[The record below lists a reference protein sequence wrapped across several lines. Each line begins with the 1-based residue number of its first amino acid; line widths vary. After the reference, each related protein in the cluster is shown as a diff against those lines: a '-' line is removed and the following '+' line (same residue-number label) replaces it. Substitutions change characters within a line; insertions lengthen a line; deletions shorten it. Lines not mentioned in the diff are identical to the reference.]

1 MLSAR
6 KIVGPEANSAI
17 ALHRLMRLVHVRIGL
32 GRLGQ
37 AVVDLGA
44 QVAGRAG
51 VELLLGHAALL
62 VVANDLELVHVV
74 GLLGK
79 EGLHLVLEHPPAG
92 LPDVLVHGG
101 ARRADHPAVAVAMAD
116 LRADPLRLVGVPEL
130 VPRLVIEVAHDLL
143 VLGAV
148 AGHDVA
154 VGIDKE
160 GVERHVAG
168 QQARLAVDV
177 VDEAVV
183 EVGAEPLLGAVGPEQ
198 LVDQVLEVL
207 GHHGAVVDDVLGL
220 DEVEAVVQRSRG
232 ELHAQLIGDLV
243 EGHQVGR
250 VEVLHRHAEAHVG
263 VLELD
268 ELLKGG
274 VASVVSVIQAADLV
288 VGLLQA
294 LDGDADADVGE
305 LLTQVD
311 DAVGEEA
318 VGGDYDA
325 VGLLVELAHDVLEV
339 LADEGLAAGD
349 VGEVHLGELLDG
361 LDGELLLRAAGSLVA
376 VAHGAARVA
385 AVGDDDGT
393 VEFLFGHELTIPSGL
408 DITGRIYE
416 KIERA
421 QTFHSQHREN
431 RADEA
436 GSQTDYHV
444 NSRRGNANLHKHNA
458 NSGGK
463 DGVHEEYGHSPFRN
477 CRKNVGLRTSARP
490 RDAR

>member
-1 MLSAR
+1 
-6 KIVGPEANSAI
+6 
-17 ALHRLMRLVHVRIGL
+17 MRLKDVRIGL
-32 GRLGQ
+32 RRLGQ
-37 AVVDLGA
+37 AVVDLCA
-44 QVAGRAG
+44 KVAGGAG

-62 VVANDLELVHVV
+62 VVAYDLELLHVV
-74 GLLGK
+74 GPLG
-79 EGLHLVLEHPPAG
+79 EQGLHLVLEHPPAG
-92 LPDVLVHGG
+92 LPDVLVHGR
-101 ARRADHPAVAVAMAD
+101 AHRADHPAVAVTVAD
-116 LRADPLRLVGVPEL
+116 LRADPLGPVGVPQL
-130 VPRLVIEVAHDLL
+130 VPGLLVEVAHDLL

-154 VGIDKE
+154 VGVDEE
-160 GVERHVAG
+160 GVERHVAR

-198 LVDQVLEVL
+198 LVDQILEVL

-220 DEVEAVVQRSRG
+220 DEVEAVVQRRRG

-243 EGHQVGR
+243 EGHQIGR

-268 ELLKGG
+268 ELLERG
-274 VASVVSVIQAADLV
+274 VTTVVSVIQAANLV
-288 VGLLQA
+288 IGLLQA

-305 LLTQVD
+305 LLAQVD

-318 VGGDYDA
+318 VGGDDDA
-325 VGLLVELAHDVLEV
+325 VGLLVEFAHDVLEV

-361 LDGELLLRAAGSLVA
+361 LDGELLIRTAGRLVA

-393 VEFLFGHELTIPSGL
+393 VEFLFGHV
-408 DITGRIYE
+408 D
-416 KIERA
+416 
-421 QTFHSQHREN
+421 
-431 RADEA
+431 
-436 GSQTDYHV
+436 
-444 NSRRGNANLHKHNA
+444 
-458 NSGGK
+458 
-463 DGVHEEYGHSPFRN
+463 
-477 CRKNVGLRTSARP
+477 
-490 RDAR
+490 

>member
-1 MLSAR
+1 
-6 KIVGPEANSAI
+6 
-17 ALHRLMRLVHVRIGL
+17 MRLIYMSVSL

-44 QVAGRAG
+44 QVAGGTG
-51 VELLLGHAALL
+51 VELLLCDAAFL
-62 VVANDLELVHVV
+62 VVAHDLELVHVI
-74 GLLGK
+74 GPLG
-79 EGLHLVLEHPPAG
+79 EQGLHLVLEHPPAG
-92 LPDVLVHGG
+92 LPDVLVHGR
-101 ARRADHPAVAVAMAD
+101 AHRADHPAVAVAVAD
-116 LRADPLRLVGVPEL
+116 LSADLLGLVGVPQLIPGLL
-130 VPRLVIEVAHDLL
+130 VKVAHDLL

-154 VGIDKE
+154 VGVDEK
-160 GVERHVAG
+160 GVERHVAR

-207 GHHGAVVDDVLGL
+207 CHHGSVVDDVLGL
-220 DEVEAVVQRSRG
+220 DEVEAVVQRRRG
-232 ELHAQLIGDLV
+232 ELHAQLVGDLV

-268 ELLKGG
+268 ELLERGIAAV
-274 VASVVSVIQAADLV
+274 VAVLQAADLV

-305 LLTQVD
+305 LLAQVD

-318 VGGDYDA
+318 VGGDDDA

-339 LADEGLAAGD
+339 LSDEGLAAGD
-349 VGEVHLGELLDG
+349 VGEVHFGELLDG
-361 LDGELLLRAAGSLVA
+361 LDGELLLRAAGRLVA

-385 AVGDDDGT
+385 AVGDDDGA
-393 VEFLFGHELTIPSGL
+393 VEFLFGHGYPLFLES
-408 DITGRIYE
+408 
-416 KIERA
+416 
-421 QTFHSQHREN
+421 
-431 RADEA
+431 
-436 GSQTDYHV
+436 
-444 NSRRGNANLHKHNA
+444 
-458 NSGGK
+458 
-463 DGVHEEYGHSPFRN
+463 
-477 CRKNVGLRTSARP
+477 TSSW
-490 RDAR
+490 

>member
-1 MLSAR
+1 MHV
-6 KIVGPEANSAI
+6 IGP
-17 ALHRLMRLVHVRIGL
+17 L
-32 GRLGQ
+32 GEQ
-37 AVVDLGA
+37 
-44 QVAGRAG
+44 
-51 VELLLGHAALL
+51 
-62 VVANDLELVHVV
+62 
-74 GLLGK
+74 
-79 EGLHLVLEHPPAG
+79 GLHLVLEHPPTG
-92 LPDVLVHGG
+92 LPDVLVHGR
-101 ARRADHPAVAVAMAD
+101 AHRADHPAVAVAVSD
-116 LRADPLRLVGVPEL
+116 LRADLLGLVGVPEL
-130 VPRLVIEVAHDLL
+130 VPRLVVEVAHDLL

-154 VGIDKE
+154 VGVDEE

-168 QQARLAVDV
+168 QQARLSVDV

-220 DEVEAVVQRSRG
+220 DEVEAVVQRRRG
-232 ELHAQLIGDLV
+232 ELHAQLVGDLI
-243 EGHQVGR
+243 ERHQVGR

-268 ELLKGG
+268 ELLERG
-274 VASVVSVIQAADLV
+274 VAAVVAVLQAADLV

-305 LLTQVD
+305 LLAQVD
-311 DAVGEEA
+311 DTVGEEA
-318 VGGDYDA
+318 VGGDDDA

-393 VEFLFGHELTIPSGL
+393 VEFLFGHV
-408 DITGRIYE
+408 D
-416 KIERA
+416 
-421 QTFHSQHREN
+421 
-431 RADEA
+431 
-436 GSQTDYHV
+436 
-444 NSRRGNANLHKHNA
+444 
-458 NSGGK
+458 
-463 DGVHEEYGHSPFRN
+463 
-477 CRKNVGLRTSARP
+477 
-490 RDAR
+490 